1 MSLIPAEGGD
11 LKAVPRSMM
20 RHWLLLLT
28 VLSLFS
34 LALVTTTNAPAGA
47 APSHAPHHVPDFV
60 GLNHAQTLHKAEAT
74 VFYYKT
80 VGPGAL
86 NGTWNKVVAQHPAAG
101 TLVPWNFV
109 VTLDVTKVPT
119 HQPRP
124 MPNMT
129 GLNRVQAFKIM
140 QAYGFFFTTSGPGA
154 NTTKWNKVVGQYPYA
169 GTLVP
174 WHAHISLKV
183 TTIKPVA
190 KKKPKPVVTT
200 TTSTSTTT
208 TTTVPDTTTTTYVG
222 ETTTSTT
229 TPTPTT
235 TTTVKPV
242 TTTTVK
248 KKKRVAPKFKIGVAT
263 WYSYIPG
270 QCATSYLPMGTRI
283 VVEDLATG
291 KKISCLVTDREAA
304 HGNRVVDLS
313 ETQFSE
319 LAPLHEGVV
328 RVKVSW

>member
-11 LKAVPRSMM
+11 LKAVPRPVM
-20 RHWLLLLT
+20 RYWLLLLT
-28 VLSLFS
+28 VLSLFFG
-34 LALVTTTNAPAGA
+34 ALVTTTTAPAGA

-60 GLNHAQTLHKAEAT
+60 GLDHAQTLARAEVT

-86 NGTWNKVVAQHPAAG
+86 KGNWSTVVAQHPAPG
-101 TLVPWNFV
+101 TLVPWNFI
-109 VTLDVTKVPT
+109 VTLDVTIVPT

-129 GLNRVQAFKIM
+129 GLSRAQAFVIM
-140 QAYGFFFTTSGPGA
+140 HAYGFYFTTSGPGA

-174 WHAHISLKV
+174 WHSHISLRV
-183 TTIKPVA
+183 TIA
-190 KKKPKPVVTT
+190 AAKPKSAPKSTT
-200 TTSTSTTT
+200 TTSTTSTSTTT
-208 TTTVPDTTTTTYVG
+208 TTTTPSDGSTTTTTPDQSTS
-222 ETTTSTT
+222 TTTSTT
-229 TPTPTT
+229 T
-235 TTTVKPV
+235 TVKV

-248 KKKRVAPKFKIGVAT
+248 KKVVAKKYRIGVAT

-270 QCATSYLPMGTRI
+270 QCATSYLPMGTRV

-291 KKISCLVTDREAA
+291 KKLSCLVTDREAA
-304 HGNRVVDLS
+304 HGDRVVDLS
-313 ETQFSE
+313 ETQFEE
-319 LAPLHEGVV
+319 LSPLGIGVV